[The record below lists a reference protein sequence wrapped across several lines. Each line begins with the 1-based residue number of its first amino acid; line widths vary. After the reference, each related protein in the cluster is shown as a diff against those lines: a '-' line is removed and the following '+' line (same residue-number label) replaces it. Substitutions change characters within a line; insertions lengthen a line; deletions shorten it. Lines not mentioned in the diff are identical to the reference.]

1 VHKCNSSGDMIKVLA
16 DALVP
21 IFAGLLFGYIAGRRR
36 VMDNQNVH
44 NLIVFVMSFAV
55 PCSLFLAIARTPRAA
70 LREQAGTLLVLL
82 IAYSVL
88 YALSFFWARSAEKL
102 RASDSGVLALTIS
115 FPNIAAIGL
124 PLLADVF
131 GVKSLVTV
139 ATSIA
144 LGSVTISVV
153 TLAFLEADRS
163 GSGDAFSFR
172 QAGPSLVRTVKKP
185 IVWAPVLGFVF
196 SCAVWHLP
204 SYLDRFLTVLASA
217 AAGSALVLTGLV
229 VSAQKFVLGAKTLIP
244 VLLKNALQPALALGL
259 ALLLH
264 LSMDQTR
271 YVTLICAIPCGFFGL
286 VFGKAFGS
294 SPQLASSGLIASY
307 IVSVATLPVWIVI
320 VNHLG

>member
-1 VHKCNSSGDMIKVLA
+1 MIKVLA

-21 IFAGLLFGYIAGRRR
+21 IFAGLLLGYIAGLRRI
-36 VMDNQNVH
+36 MDNQNVH

-70 LREQAGTLLVLL
+70 LREQAGTALVLV

-88 YALSFFWARSAEKL
+88 YGLSFFWARSGEKL
-102 RASDSGVLALTIS
+102 RARDSGVLALTIS

-153 TLAFLEADRS
+153 TLTFLEADGN
-163 GSGDAFSFR
+163 GSGDAFSIR
-172 QAGPSLVRTVKKP
+172 QVGPSLARAVKKP
-185 IVWAPVLGFVF
+185 IVWAPLLGFVL
-196 SCAVWHLP
+196 SCAALHLP
-204 SYLDRFLTVLASA
+204 SYLDRSLTVLASA

-229 VSAQKFVLGAKTLIP
+229 VSAQKFVLGPKTLIP

-259 ALLLH
+259 AILLH
-264 LSMDQTR
+264 LSIEQTR

-286 VFGKAFGS
+286 VFGKAFNS

-307 IVSVATLPVWIVI
+307 VVSVATLPVWIVI
-320 VNHLG
+320 VNHIG